1 MEDDSFQESNS
12 SESGSGSQDSYTE
25 VTTQSWFSRL
35 GNAIK
40 GIVLGGL
47 LLFLGFPLLFWNEGR
62 AVATY
67 KALQEGAGIVVS
79 VPADKSDPQNEG
91 KLIHL
96 TGMATTKENLTDPDF
111 GVSAQAIKLER
122 RTQMYQWKENQKS
135 ETVKN
140 LGGSTTT
147 KTTYSY
153 EKGWSGSLIK
163 SGDFKKPGH
172 NNPAHMSYP
181 SKQFTARQV
190 TMGVYQ
196 LSPGLI
202 NQIGGAEPLSF
213 DGMPPLPENLWGKA
227 QWEGNTLSIG
237 RNSQSPEVG
246 DVRVEFQVV
255 KPEMVSIIAQKYQN
269 NLVPY
274 RTSSG
279 SSLEMLEAGVKSPEA
294 MFQQAHEEN
303 KTLTWI
309 LRFLGALVFFIGI
322 SLILKPLSV
331 AFDVLPF
338 LGNVAEAG
346 LGLVALVLAL
356 GLTLITVAVAW
367 FYYRPLLAVAL
378 ILGAVAL
385 FMGFKKLRSPAPA
398 PEPAR

>member
-1 MEDDSFQESNS
+1 MSLDP
-12 SESGSGSQDSYTE
+12 
-25 VTTQSWFSRL
+25 
-35 GNAIK
+35 
-40 GIVLGGL
+40 GL
-47 LLFLGFPLLFWNEGR
+47 
-62 AVATY
+62 
-67 KALQEGAGIVVS
+67 S
-79 VPADKSDPQNEG
+79 PACLEG

-122 RTQMYQWKENQKS
+122 RTQMYQWEENQKS

-147 KTTYSY
+147 RTTYSY
-153 EKGWSGSLIK
+153 EKVWSGSLIK

-181 SKQFTARQV
+181 SKQFAARQV
-190 TMGVYQ
+190 TVGVYQ

-202 NQIGGAEPLSF
+202 NQVGGAEPFSF
-213 DGMPPLPENLWGKA
+213 EGMPPLPENLWGKA
-227 QWEGNTLSIG
+227 QWEGSSLYIG
-237 RNSQSPEVG
+237 KNSQSPQIG
-246 DVRVEFQVV
+246 DVMAEFQVV

-269 NLVPY
+269 NLVPF

-279 SSLEMLEAGVKSPEA
+279 SSLEMLEDGVKSPEA

-331 AFDVLPF
+331 TFDVLPF

-356 GLTLITVAVAW
+356 GLTMITVAVAW